1 MPYPP
6 NIPSDRG
13 PSVAAF
19 GPQGGGA
26 PPPAVSLP
34 QDISGPPIIP
44 GLTKISPSRMA
55 NVQNYQQ
62 MQMMDDDGEE
72 SGPESL
78 EDFMAAIAK
87 IISQART
94 KNPEFVQPMLT
105 LGQSLA
111 QAYGMHGQMDAAA
124 VVGNPLEQMP
134 VSGPA
139 GPGGMG
145 GPTPSPSVPGM
156 PQPMSR
162 PRM

>member
-26 PPPAVSLP
+26 PPSAVTLP

-62 MQMMDDDGEE
+62 QQMMDDDDME

-124 VVGNPLEQMP
+124 VVGNALPQ
-134 VSGPA
+134 
-139 GPGGMG
+139 MG
-145 GPTPSPSVPGM
+145 GPTPTPSPGM
-156 PQPMSR
+156 PQQPMGRR
-162 PRM
+162 PMM